1 MGNRYASKKSGQII
15 NSLPEDLRKNLDGI
29 IAEFK
34 ENIKIYKRKPNY
46 VAFKKVLH
54 VLIKEFTRHCKR
66 LDEIETNYI
75 NDRLFSL
82 VDDGEETGLYVSDD
96 DGREDT
102 HDVAPDE
109 TPGQLSKRLR
119 MEAQSHL
126 EHLKKTLADL
136 PIRERKPDIS
146 PAAMKRFATGVAEV
160 FRLAGG
166 NPTLPGH
173 KKQGK
178 PTVPG
183 HKKNR
188 QDHYPFLDFSKEA
201 ARLAGYNP
209 HSDRAWADIIRP
221 FLD

>member
-1 MGNRYASKKSGQII
+1 MDNRYASKKSGQII
-15 NSLPEDLRKNLDGI
+15 NSLPVDLREKLDGI

-34 ENIKIYKRKPNY
+34 ENLKIYKRNPNY
-46 VAFKKVLH
+46 VGYKKALT
-54 VLIKEFTRHCKR
+54 VLIKEFERHCKR
-66 LDEIETNYI
+66 LDEIDVKYI
-75 NDRLFSL
+75 DDHPFSL
-82 VDDGEETGLYVSDD
+82 VDEGEKPGFYFSDD

-126 EHLKKTLADL
+126 AYLKKTLAGL

-146 PAAMKRFATGVAEV
+146 PAAMKKFATGVAEV

-173 KKQGK
+173 EERL
-178 PTVPG
+178 PDR
-183 HKKNR
+183 H
-188 QDHYPFLDFSKEA
+188 PFLAFSKEA
-201 ARLAGYNP
+201 ARRAGYHP

-221 FLD
+221 YLN